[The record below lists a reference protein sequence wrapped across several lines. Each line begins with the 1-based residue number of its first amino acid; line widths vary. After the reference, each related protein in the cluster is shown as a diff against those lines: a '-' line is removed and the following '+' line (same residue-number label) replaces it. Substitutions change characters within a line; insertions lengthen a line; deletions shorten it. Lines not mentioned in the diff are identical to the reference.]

1 MYDLNEI
8 IKKTSETVVKAG
20 STFREDKI
28 NAYKRAIASESN
40 LQAKWVMEN
49 ILENAVVAEQ
59 RKSPLCDDTGIPHV
73 FLEIGEKRIITG
85 EMFEAIYEGIRDGLR
100 KLPGRPM
107 AVMGNDEERISQSEG
122 LSSDPGDL
130 EAAPLLVKYVKE
142 DILRLHIIMQGGGPA
157 IRGKT
162 FRVFHKHKVSNVLD
176 EIVEWSIEST
186 EKLGCT
192 PCTLAIGIGRSHF
205 EAASMMLEAQV
216 YGNYAIQNDM
226 EKEITNRVNQRKIGA
241 LGLKGDTT
249 VLATFMKVGPQRAS
263 GVRIVSMRPCCCFE
277 PRIASVDL

>member
-241 LGLKGDTT
+241 LVPGQ
-249 VLATFMKVGPQRAS
+249 KVY
-263 GVRIVSMRPCCCFE
+263 IT
-277 PRIASVDL
+277 